1 MKNDVKY
8 RFIVKYIHPNWD
20 LRFIQKLQYQIIET
34 LIQYRM
40 FETLNN
46 CLIHVKR
53 QFDKTKREKT
63 TYQWKLFS
71 LLLCISSKAYT
82 HLFYVCIADTSYYYW
97 SQGVLYCWVIDL
109 LFILKDKNCGWK
121 QKRFVIIGNFVI
133 NVWYFI
139 VLFDMQN
146 NKEL

>member
-1 MKNDVKY
+1 MLINKICFVYMNIAYNV
-8 RFIVKYIHPNWD
+8 V
-20 LRFIQKLQYQIIET
+20 T
-34 LIQYRM
+34 LYNQP
-40 FETLNN
+40 
-46 CLIHVKR
+46 IHVKR
-53 QFDKTKREKT
+53 QFNKRGEKT
-63 TYQWKLFS
+63 TYHWKLFS
-71 LLLCISSKAYT
+71 LLLYAYYQKCT
-82 HLFYVCIADTSYYYW
+82 LLFYVCIADTSYYYW

-146 NKEL
+146 NKAVWRIDMT